1 MEELACFQYSL
12 NDKNSNYREKQSLIL
27 RLPPAYC
34 WYTFQYRVERDNV
47 EQSFLETT
55 YGIEVTNLASKQQ
68 PSTPTN
74 CKSNALTTTP
84 LTAHLQ
90 EIRGGSLY

>member
-1 MEELACFQYSL
+1 MRNFSLNNQCAVVEELACFQYSL

-34 WYTFQYRVERDNV
+34 WYPFQYRVERDNV

-55 YGIEVTNLASKQQ
+55 YSIEVTNLASKQQ
-68 PSTPTN
+68 PSNRPIA
-74 CKSNALTTTP
+74 SPAL
-84 LTAHLQ
+84 
-90 EIRGGSLY
+90 